1 MSRTNLPTFNPGKEK
16 TMIVRLTLAAL
27 VSAAALLTATG
38 CSVARD
44 QQSMG
49 EYVDDATLT
58 TRVKAK
64 FASDPAVSALAISV
78 DTFNGEVQ
86 LSGAAKSTQERT
98 QAETLARSVAG
109 VKSVRNDIIV
119 RG

>member
-1 MSRTNLPTFNPGKEK
+1 
-16 TMIVRLTLAAL
+16 MIVRMTLAAAAT
-27 VSAAALLTATG
+27 VAALMTGTG

-49 EYVDDATLT
+49 EYIDDTTLT

-64 FASDPAVSALAISV
+64 FASDPTVSALAINV
-78 DTFNGEVQ
+78 DTFNGQVQ
-86 LSGAAKSTQERT
+86 LTGAAKSSQERNH
-98 QAETLARSVAG
+98 AETLARSVDG